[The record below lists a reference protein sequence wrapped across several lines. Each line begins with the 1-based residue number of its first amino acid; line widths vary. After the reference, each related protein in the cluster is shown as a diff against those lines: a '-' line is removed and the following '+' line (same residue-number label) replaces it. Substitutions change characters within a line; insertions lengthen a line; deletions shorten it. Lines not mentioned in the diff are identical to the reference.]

1 MEALVSEITRRDFV
15 KLTGGLG
22 AAGLLAACGL
32 GGSASTTTA
41 TGSGSGV
48 STTAA
53 GSGGSTGANPKD
65 LSLWIVDH
73 DGAVRDVLE
82 NQIIPSFVDANPGY
96 RVSPRYSG
104 WERYAEEVTTAFT
117 GSVGPDVYQGG
128 AVWVGQQVD
137 RGWAL
142 PLTPYVDQATGWDWE
157 DFSPGSRDDVTV
169 GDDIF
174 AVPYRISP
182 QTLWYR
188 SDVLGEEGFNTPP
201 TTWDELRTVANAT
214 VRRDAGGAITRE
226 GFDTNLGGGPDW
238 QAEMQRYWDFMYQA
252 GGRFLSD
259 DLSRC
264 TLDEDPAVEALQ
276 FMYSLIVEDGVMP
289 YPSFENQ
296 GELSALELGLTAT
309 ATFVELP
316 DLRVREY
323 APDQADFV
331 KAAAPLSSDEQGT
344 HIYVN
349 KYFVSAESKD
359 PEGSWLL
366 LQHLTSRENLEAYAS
381 ASSYLTPRA
390 SLAGADYLSDNL
402 KTLAS
407 AGEKYGIPYPRHPN
421 LLELFRPFSENLDRC
436 FRGQQTPVETM
447 RQTVEAVNALL

>member
-1 MEALVSEITRRDFV
+1 MPPEMSRRELI
-15 KLTGGLG
+15 KLSAG
-22 AAGLLAACGL
+22 AGMAALLAACGIDD
-32 GGSASTTTA
+32 GTTSTSAGQSGASTSVTA
-41 TGSGSGV
+41 TS
-48 STTAA
+48 A
-53 GSGGSTGANPKD
+53 GGGTSPTE

-73 DGAVRDVLE
+73 DGAVRDALE
-82 NQIIPSFVDANPGY
+82 NQIIPGFVDANPGY
-96 RVSPRYSG
+96 RVNLRFSG

-117 GSVGPDVYQGG
+117 GSVGPDLYQGG
-128 AVWVGQQVD
+128 AVWVGQQVE

-142 PLTPYVDQATGWDWE
+142 PLTPYIEQASDWDWE
-157 DFSPGSRDDVTV
+157 DFSKGSRDDVTV
-169 GDDIF
+169 GDEIY
-174 AVPYRISP
+174 AVPYRMSP

-188 SDVLGEEGFNTPP
+188 SDALGEEGFDSPP
-201 TTWDELRTVANAT
+201 TTWEELREVANAT
-214 VRRDAGGAITRE
+214 VRRDSSGVISRE

-276 FMYSLIVEDGVMP
+276 FMHSLIVEDQVMP

-296 GELSALELGLTAT
+296 GELSALELGLTAM
-309 ATFVELP
+309 ATFIELP

-323 APDQADFV
+323 APDQADLV
-331 KAAAPLSSDEQGT
+331 HAAAPLTAAQQAT

-349 KYFVSAESKD
+349 KFFVSSETKD

-366 LQHLTSRENLEAYAS
+366 LQHLTSQANLEAYAS

-390 SLAGADYLSDNL
+390 SLANADYLSDNL
-402 KTLAS
+402 KTVAS
-407 AGEKYGIPYPRHPN
+407 VGEQYGIPYPRHPN

-436 FRGQQTPVETM
+436 FRGQLTPVETM
-447 RQTVEAVNALL
+447 NQTVEQVNALL